1 MVWSTI
7 KTLFKDLLKSYSKT
21 LCTKPMGNCIVETT
35 PKKKNGRNA
44 YNVNGHYWFKKQ
56 LSAVS
61 KQHELVTIMGS
72 FWSVCGA
79 RGSARRYELCR
90 RSVGISFTLQTCT
103 LLRDEGQAL
112 LLSPGQKNQP
122 LITSCCKECMKTCS
136 VRKSLKYLP
145 TFLRTLLSGPRV
157 LTEAGSYTRW
167 IF

>member
-1 MVWSTI
+1 MY
-7 KTLFKDLLKSYSKT
+7 KTYKELNSRDHT
-21 LCTKPMGNCIVETT
+21 
-35 PKKKNGRNA
+35 KKKWLECIQCQRQLL
-44 YNVNGHYWFKKQ
+44 VQKQ

-112 LLSPGQKNQP
+112 LLSPGKKSALNHFLLQGMHENMF
-122 LITSCCKECMKTCS
+122 SKEKPQVPS
-136 VRKSLKYLP
+136 N
-145 TFLRTLLSGPRV
+145 FLQTLLSGPRV
-157 LTEAGSYTRW
+157 LMEEGTYTGW
-167 IF
+167 IFKREHFFTNLKRHKMFCFA